1 MHHER
6 IHRQCRSNPTYSL
19 WWMSDKR
26 DIPQCF
32 PLSLFSVSFG
42 ISSFFQSLYSPHLG
56 NYPQHH
62 YTTFFN
68 IRLQTTSQIN
78 MQVPNI
84 LFLSISLLSTA
95 ILAVVTGSDIR
106 ITASQITAIAPKS
119 QSCANAPV
127 PKGGMPECASAQD
140 AAVYIGESFKT
151 YNVTSRAEQAAVIAL
166 MAFESMEFRFSR
178 NQDPGVEGQGSE
190 YSHHSLITLLLFFFF
205 FFFFCFVYGV

>member
-1 MHHER
+1 
-6 IHRQCRSNPTYSL
+6 
-19 WWMSDKR
+19 
-26 DIPQCF
+26 
-32 PLSLFSVSFG
+32 
-42 ISSFFQSLYSPHLG
+42 
-56 NYPQHH
+56 
-62 YTTFFN
+62 
-68 IRLQTTSQIN
+68 

-166 MAFESMEFRFSR
+166 MAFESAEFQFNRK
-178 NQDPGVEGQGSE
+178 QGLGVEGQGSE
-190 YSHHSLITLLLFFFF
+190 FFSHPLIRLY
-205 FFFFCFVYGV
+205 CFLCLWGVNC

>member
-1 MHHER
+1 
-6 IHRQCRSNPTYSL
+6 
-19 WWMSDKR
+19 
-26 DIPQCF
+26 
-32 PLSLFSVSFG
+32 
-42 ISSFFQSLYSPHLG
+42 
-56 NYPQHH
+56 
-62 YTTFFN
+62 
-68 IRLQTTSQIN
+68 

-84 LFLSISLLSTA
+84 LFLSISLLPTA

-190 YSHHSLITLLLFFFF
+190 YSHHSLITLLLIFFFF
-205 FFFFCFVYGV
+205 FVLFMGCEC